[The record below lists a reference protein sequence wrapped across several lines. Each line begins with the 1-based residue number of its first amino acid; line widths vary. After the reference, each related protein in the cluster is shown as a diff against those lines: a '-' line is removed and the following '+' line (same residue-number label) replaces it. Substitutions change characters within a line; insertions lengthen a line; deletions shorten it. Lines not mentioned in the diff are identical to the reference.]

1 MALPS
6 DDLRE
11 PDAYAPDPEDVA
23 GALRCIDRHVH
34 DLGDRVT
41 VAQAL
46 GLLPDMGHDRVRGH
60 ARRATVRGGAATAE
74 TSTPTCAPLP
84 DTGRARSHGGP
95 GRTVT
100 REAT

>member
-46 GLLPDMGHDRVRGH
+46 GLLPDV
-60 ARRATVRGGAATAE
+60 
-74 TSTPTCAPLP
+74 
-84 DTGRARSHGGP
+84 GRARNTSRQRGVIVERG
-95 GRTVT
+95 VSC
-100 REAT
+100 